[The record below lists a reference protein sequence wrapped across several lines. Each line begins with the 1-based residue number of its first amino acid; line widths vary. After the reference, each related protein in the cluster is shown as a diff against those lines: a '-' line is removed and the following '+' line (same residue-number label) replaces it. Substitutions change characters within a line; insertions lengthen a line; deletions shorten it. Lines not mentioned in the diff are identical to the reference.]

1 MDVVCKSDNPV
12 YNYPK
17 LLDSSSK
24 LTDLAVNGATTLPY
38 SYSVVNRDLGKVL
51 VIVPTYNE
59 LESLPVIVAGI
70 RAAEPEVHIL
80 IADDNSPDGTGEV
93 ANALSSSNSF
103 VHALHRK
110 QKAGLGAAYLD
121 AFAWARSQG
130 YDVVVEMDAD
140 GSHRPIDLTKILDA
154 LSDNDVVLGSRWV
167 KDGKV
172 VNWVRSR
179 EVLSRGGNLYTRMW
193 LGIPIKDATGGF
205 RAYRMSALDQ
215 MDIKQVE
222 SQGYCFQV
230 DMAWRAT
237 KAGLRVAEVPIT
249 FVERELGESKMDSSI
264 VKEALWRV
272 TQWGIEKRLTDVK
285 RIFGQS

>member
-1 MDVVCKSDNPV
+1 M
-12 YNYPK
+12 
-17 LLDSSSK
+17 
-24 LTDLAVNGATTLPY
+24 AI
-38 SYSVVNRDLGKVL
+38 RDLGKVL
-51 VIVPTYNE
+51 VIIPTYNE

-70 RAAEPEVHIL
+70 RDAEPDVHIL

-93 ANALSSSNSF
+93 ANTLSSIDGS
-103 VHALHRK
+103 VHVLHRK

-121 AFAWARSQG
+121 AFSWAKTQG
-130 YDVVVEMDAD
+130 FEVVVEMDAD

-167 KDGKV
+167 NEGQV
-172 VNWVRSR
+172 VNWAKSR

-215 MDIKQVE
+215 IDIQQVE

-272 TQWGIEKRLTDVK
+272 TQWGIEKRYSDLK
-285 RIFGQS
+285 RVFGR

>member
-1 MDVVCKSDNPV
+1 MAIRN
-12 YNYPK
+12 
-17 LLDSSSK
+17 
-24 LTDLAVNGATTLPY
+24 
-38 SYSVVNRDLGKVL
+38 LGKVL

-70 RAAEPEVHIL
+70 REAESKVHIL

-93 ANALSSSNSF
+93 ANTLSSIDSL
-103 VHALHRK
+103 VHVLHRK

-121 AFAWARSQG
+121 AFSWAKTQG
-130 YDVVVEMDAD
+130 FEVVVEMDAD
-140 GSHRPIDLTKILDA
+140 GSHRPVDLTKILDA

-167 KDGKV
+167 NEGKV
-172 VNWVRSR
+172 VNWAKSR

-215 MDIKQVE
+215 IDIQQVE

-272 TQWGIEKRLTDVK
+272 TQWGIENRLTDVK
-285 RIFGQS
+285 RIFGKS